1 MEYSNTQMQRLILE
15 YIHSERDR
23 HILKRRLI
31 DGITCEALAEEFD
44 LSERQVKNIVYNAE
58 RVLFKHIPG

>member
-15 YIHSERDR
+15 YIHNERDR

-31 DGITCEALAEEFD
+31 DGRTYDALAEEFD
-44 LSERQVKNIVYNAE
+44 MSERQIKNIVYRGEA
-58 RVLFKHIPG
+58 VLFKHLPG